1 MKLAIFHP
9 GFGTVGGAELLAATQ
24 ARYCAARGHAVKL
37 VTLALDSLRWR
48 DELAGV
54 PITVIPRRRWT
65 DLGMAWSRVAKLER
79 RAARAAP
86 EFEGCDLVLAHNY
99 PCSAMLGML
108 DLSAHT
114 AWQCN
119 EPRRDL
125 HVRDANPHLTAR
137 VEARGPRE
145 AGDWGEGFARML
157 RRSDRAAKAGR
168 DRERTVDRASVARL
182 DLVYAI
188 SEFSR
193 GVARRIYQRC
203 HDTVIPPM
211 VRFTEPVARRHGCDR
226 DGVQVL
232 THARLANPKNVGT
245 VVRGFARF
253 RAKTCPGARLHI
265 VGEGPQRA
273 RLERLARALCPPET
287 VRFHGYLTPAALREV
302 YAACDVFALLPT
314 DEPFGMVFAEAAAQ
328 GLLLVG
334 PNHGGPLEIL
344 DGGRLGWACDP
355 FSPADL
361 ADTLAAI
368 WTLDATVV
376 DRRRLAADRAC
387 RARYAPDVVGPAL
400 LDLLQGAGLT

>member
-9 GFGTVGGAELLAATQ
+9 GFGAVGGAELLAATQ
-24 ARYCAARGHAVKL
+24 ARYCTARGHIVKL
-37 VTLALDSLRWR
+37 VTLALDPVRWR

-54 PITVIPRRRWT
+54 PVTVIPRRRWT
-65 DLGMAWSRVAKLER
+65 DVGTAWSRVAKLER

-86 EFEGCDLVLAHNY
+86 AFDGCDLVLAHNY
-99 PCSAMLGML
+99 PCSAMLGTL
-108 DLSAHT
+108 ELRART

-145 AGDWGEGFARML
+145 AGDWGETFARML
-157 RRSDRAAKAGR
+157 RRSDRAANAGR
-168 DRERTVDRASVARL
+168 HAERTFDKASVARL

-193 GVARRIYQRC
+193 GVARRIYARC
-203 HDTVIPPM
+203 HETVIPPI

-226 DGVQVL
+226 DGLQVL
-232 THARLANPKNVGT
+232 THARLAKPKNVGT
-245 VVRGFARF
+245 VMRGFARF
-253 RAKTCPGARLHI
+253 RADVCPGARLHV
-265 VGEGPQRA
+265 VGEGPQRP
-273 RLERLARALCPPET
+273 RLEHLARELCPPAT
-287 VRFHGYLTPAALREV
+287 VRFHGFLDPAALRDV

-334 PNHGGPLEIL
+334 PDHGGPLEIL
-344 DGGRLGWACDP
+344 DGGRHGWACDA
-355 FSPADL
+355 FSPHHL
-361 ADTLAAI
+361 ADALAQI
-368 WTLDATVV
+368 WALDATAV
-376 DRRRLAADRAC
+376 DRRRRDADRAC

-400 LDLLQGAGLT
+400 LELLSELV